1 MDFLARGAAPPGVID
16 MVHTKESHLRRR
28 FAMIA
33 RYDGKAGRWSAAGI
47 VLSLLVGGVALTGA
61 VRGQEATTAP
71 PATAAQPAG
80 GREVKATPTP
90 GPAHSAAAA
99 TAQPPATSE
108 PPGREAIQDEDID
121 RAVLAQLERKLPEV
135 NFDGVG
141 LSDVMDFLRDVSGA
155 NLVVEWGHL
164 AAAGV
169 DKNAPV
175 TLRVK
180 NVKFGRVLDLLLS
193 SAGGGSVPL
202 GYTIEE
208 DIIRV
213 STRDHL
219 DSLTDVRAYDV
230 RDIVP
235 VELQIGDLTKMI
247 TETVAP
253 ETWREGGGSGGTLNA
268 SKHKLIVRQT
278 PMNHRQVR
286 DILRMLREDPARV
299 PQATDAASAA
309 QGPALAPAR
318 TAQPGR

>member
-16 MVHTKESHLRRR
+16 MVHSNESHLRRR

-61 VRGQEATTAP
+61 VKGQDAAP
-71 PATAAQPAG
+71 AQASAPAQPAAA
-80 GREVKATPTP
+80 REVKAAPSP
-90 GPAHSAAAA
+90 
-99 TAQPPATSE
+99 AQPPSSSSQAPATAE
-108 PPGREAIQDEDID
+108 PERREEAVLDEDVD
-121 RAVLAQLERKLPEV
+121 RAVLAQLDRKLPEV

-141 LSDVMDFLRDVSGA
+141 LSDVVDFLRDVSGA
-155 NLVVEWGHL
+155 NMVVEWGHL
-164 AAAGV
+164 AAAGIE
-169 DKNAPV
+169 KNAPV

-213 STRDHL
+213 STREHL

-230 RDIVP
+230 HDIVP
-235 VELQIGDLTKMI
+235 TELQIGDLTKMI

-253 ETWREGGGSGGTLNA
+253 ETWREGGGSVGTMHA
-268 SKHKLIVRQT
+268 TKHKLIVRQT

-286 DILRMLREDPARV
+286 AILRMLREDPTRV

-309 QGPALAPAR
+309 QGPAPTPAR
-318 TAQPGR
+318 AAQPAR